1 MAWWQWLSLLAFTAS
16 IIYTLYAISA
26 ASASSDI
33 KRNMVGAITN
43 VTIINSMLIM
53 VLGGTAYFYLDSNL
67 TAERPYMILMLHIS
81 LLLSIISVSM
91 VALQKLNS

>member
-16 IIYTLYAISA
+16 IIYTLHAISA

-33 KRNMVGAITN
+33 KKNMVGAITN
-43 VTIINSMLIM
+43 VTIINSVLIM

-81 LLLSIISVSM
+81 LLLSVISVSM

>member
-16 IIYTLYAISA
+16 IIYTLYVISA